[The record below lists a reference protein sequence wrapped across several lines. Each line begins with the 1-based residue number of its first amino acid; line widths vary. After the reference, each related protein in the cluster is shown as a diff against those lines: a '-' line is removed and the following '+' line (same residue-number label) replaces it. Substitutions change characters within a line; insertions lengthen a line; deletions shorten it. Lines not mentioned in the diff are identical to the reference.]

1 VPAIAQIIRVWSVT
15 AAGRAV
21 GRGLRPR
28 PRPSTAW
35 QTGECRACAAAGP
48 VRLAVISSL
57 PGGKRLLHEFLQ
69 LRAPRTGLAYVVAV
83 SAISVAA
90 AQVHLG
96 NVLHRVNTVLIRW
109 HWYSDRSL
117 PIRSD

>member
-1 VPAIAQIIRVWSVT
+1 
-15 AAGRAV
+15 
-21 GRGLRPR
+21 
-28 PRPSTAW
+28 
-35 QTGECRACAAAGP
+35 
-48 VRLAVISSL
+48 VRLAVISSR
-57 PGGKRLLHEFLQ
+57 PGGKRLLQEFVH
-69 LRAPRTGLAYVVAV
+69 LRGPRIGLAYVVAV

-96 NVLHRVNTVLIRW
+96 KALHMVNTVLIRW